1 MRKLLL
7 LFILIFCKPS
17 FAQQIPLSDAA
28 EISIL
33 TMGPGKDL
41 YDSFGHTAIRLEDKV
56 RGIDVTYNYGVYD
69 FNDPNFYAK
78 FAKGQMR
85 YVLDRRRTEGFL
97 RNYIEANRWI
107 KEQVLALTPQEKQA
121 IFNFLENNLKP
132 ENRAYNYDFFY
143 DNCATKIP
151 QILQD
156 IVPEMTIDSS
166 FVTSPQTFRTL
177 IQQNV
182 HWNTWGSFG
191 MDLGIGSVV
200 DRVAPIKDHMFLPEY
215 VFKALEVSNR
225 DGAPMVAETK
235 TLFENEPEE
244 LKRNFFS
251 SPLFAFLILGILIL
265 WITYRDSRNQ
275 SRSRIFDAVL
285 QVFLCLVGV
294 VFLLLWFA
302 TDHYTTA
309 YNYNLLW
316 AFPLN
321 ILLAFQLGKKNPKR
335 WVKGY
340 LKFLLLM
347 LVLMCMHWLIGVQVF
362 PKALIPFLIALA
374 VRYLYLTKAVERD
387 LLSAVEDNGA

>member
-121 IFNFLENNLKP
+121 MFNFLENNLKP

-265 WITYRDSRNQ
+265 WITYRDYKNK

-285 QVFLCLVGV
+285 QIFLGLVGV
-294 VFLLLWFA
+294 IFLLLWFA

-321 ILLAFQLGKKNPKR
+321 ILLAFQLGKKHPKR

-347 LVLMCMHWLIGVQVF
+347 LVLMCMHWLVGVQVF

-374 VRYLYLTKAVERD
+374 LRYLYLTKAEERD
-387 LLSAVEDNGA
+387 LLPAVEDNGA

>member
-200 DRVAPIKDHMFLPEY
+200 DRVAPVKDHMFLPEY

-265 WITYRDSRNQ
+265 WITYRDYKNK

-285 QVFLCLVGV
+285 QIFLGLVGV
-294 VFLLLWFA
+294 IFLLLWFA

-321 ILLAFQLGKKNPKR
+321 ILLAFQLGKKHPKR

-347 LVLMCMHWLIGVQVF
+347 LVLMCMHWLVGVQVF

-374 VRYLYLTKAVERD
+374 LRYLYLTKAEERD
-387 LLSAVEDNGA
+387 LLPAVEDNGA